1 MPQQA
6 AYLDDNGNPIYLDD
20 NGNIVKGSQEIKPAP
35 LTASGEKGFLS
46 KAYNAIFEAPEFI
59 TKGAQDIS
67 QRLTEHSLDE
77 SMLGSQLR
85 GFLGGATEGAASL
98 LSPANIIT
106 LGRSRLASVAAK
118 ALGIGQGIHGI
129 DELAEGN
136 PMSGALDISLGGLN
150 MLTGGKSPLRSRL
163 NTIIK
168 DSEAMR
174 KSPLPIPKQEMAPTD
189 IIASQPI
196 RPQFNPKG
204 QKGMTGSAQ
213 RMGADMVDTTT
224 GEVLNDAGE
233 LIDPY
238 TEAKRNL
245 DTMHAMGQVV
255 DYEDELDNLNR
266 QYGVIDTMSKELD
279 EQVSATKN
287 ALDSGYIV
295 LNKNS
300 PHAAR
305 MKREGYTLAGKQG
318 DDLVLDYPVGNPHR
332 KGVPYT
338 PPQSLGQRLLN
349 NETGAIN
356 IESAPEGAR
365 NIKLKQPTMELIH
378 ALGKRGYVP
387 GGVGPDGIP
396 FMTYKGKP
404 IPLEDLP
411 IPPEKKA
418 SVMQELYNLPRGL
431 TTSWDISAP
440 LRQGL
445 PLITKKEWWK
455 AWPDMMKSMG
465 SQRAYD
471 MVMAN
476 IEARPLFAHKTEPAF
491 VGGKW
496 VNKRIPSLAEKS
508 GLAMTDLKSFGSRE
522 ENIMSSWAEAVPGIR
537 PSNRAYTAFLNKL
550 RADTFESLIKDADAV
565 NNPELAKEIADF
577 VNTATGR
584 GPLRTSLPN
593 ITRGGVGLK
602 ERSLEQAASVL
613 TNTLFSPRLVAS
625 RVRML
630 NPATYIA
637 ASPFVRKQYMKAF
650 LSTAGAWGTVASLA
664 KMAGADVVLDANN
677 ADFGKIKIG
686 NTRLDP
692 AAGFQ
697 QYLVLAHRLIS
708 GKTTSSTSSRT
719 QELGKGFRAPT
730 RRSVVEDFGANKLHP
745 TLKFAYDLYDAS
757 KYKSVMLGDRLLQM
771 FVPLIVQDIAELAQE
786 DPSLLPLAIPTAMGM
801 GTQTYEKG
809 KQESVLLPEEF
820 DIKYQGGSP
829 F

>member
-20 NGNIVKGSQEIKPAP
+20 NGNVIKSGKAIPTPAP
-35 LTASGEKGFLS
+35 TPTPTPVTKSVSESPEEGFLTR
-46 KAYNAIFEAPEFI
+46 AYKTIFETPEFI
-59 TKGAQDIS
+59 TKGAQNIS
-67 QRLTEHSLDE
+67 RGLTEHSLDE
-77 SMLGSQLR
+77 SMLGSMAR

-98 LSPANIIT
+98 LTPANILT
-106 LGRSRLASVAAK
+106 LGRGRLASVAAK
-118 ALGIGQGIHGI
+118 ALGIVQAAHGVGDI
-129 DELAEGN
+129 AEGDL
-136 PMSGALDISLGGLN
+136 PQGAVDIALGGLN
-150 MLTGGKSPLRSRL
+150 MLTGGKSPLRGRL
-163 NTIIK
+163 DTIIK

-174 KSPLPIPKQEMAPTD
+174 RSPLSIPKAPATD

-196 RPQFNPKG
+196 RP
-204 QKGMTGSAQ
+204 AQ
-213 RMGADMVDTTT
+213 RM
-224 GEVLNDAGE
+224 
-233 LIDPY
+233 
-238 TEAKRNL
+238 K
-245 DTMHAMGQVV
+245 
-255 DYEDELDNLNR
+255 
-266 QYGVIDTMSKELD
+266 S
-279 EQVSATKN
+279 
-287 ALDSGYIV
+287 
-295 LNKNS
+295 
-300 PHAAR
+300 
-305 MKREGYTLAGKQG
+305 
-318 DDLVLDYPVGNPHR
+318 
-332 KGVPYT
+332 
-338 PPQSLGQRLLN
+338 
-349 NETGAIN
+349 ETGAIN
-356 IESAPEGAR
+356 IEPAPEGAR

-411 IPPEKKA
+411 IAPEQKA

-455 AWPDMMKSMG
+455 AWPSMIKSMKSE
-465 SQRAYD
+465 QAYD

-476 IEARPLFAHKTEPAF
+476 IEARPFFASTFEPAF

-496 VNKRIPSLAEKS
+496 VNKRVPSLAEKS
-508 GLAMTDLKSFGSRE
+508 GLKMTDLKSFSSRE
-522 ENIMSSWAEAVPGIR
+522 ENLMSSWAEYAPGVKR
-537 PSNRAYTAFLNKL
+537 SNRAYTAFLNKL
-550 RADTFESLIKDADAV
+550 RADTFESLIKDADAI
-565 NNPELAKEIADF
+565 NNPVLAKEIADF

-584 GPLRTSLPN
+584 GPLRTHLPN
-593 ITRGGVGLK
+593 ISRGGVGLK

-637 ASPFVRKQYMKAF
+637 ASPFVRRQYMKAF

-664 KMAGADVVLDANN
+664 KMAGADVVLDPNN
-677 ADFGKIKIG
+677 SDFGKIKIG

-697 QYLVLAHRLIS
+697 QYLVLAHRLLS
-708 GKTTSSTSSRT
+708 GKTTSSTSGRT

-730 RRSVVEDFGANKLHP
+730 RRSVAEDFGANKLHP

-757 KYKSVMLGDRLLQM
+757 QYKSVMLGDRVAQM
-771 FVPLIVQDIAELAQE
+771 FVPLIVQDVMELAKE
-786 DPSLLPLAIPTAMGM
+786 DLSLLPLVIPTAMGM

-809 KQESVLLPEEF
+809 RQESVLLPEEY
-820 DIKYQGGSP
+820 DVKYQGGG